1 MQRDCRKQRPA
12 NTAVHT
18 LFILIAAILIFDG
31 GPAAAADKGGS
42 IWGADYFP
50 DVPLVTHE
58 GKTVRFFT
66 DLIKDKVVAINFIYT
81 NCPDS
86 CALETA
92 RLREVQKLLEDRVG
106 RDVFIYSITI
116 DPKHDTPKV
125 LKRYAEKFQVGPGWL
140 FLTGKKADIT
150 LLRKKLGLYGEKKDE
165 KLKDHNL
172 SFIIGNQRTG
182 QWMKSS
188 PFENPYVLATQ
199 IGSWLHNWKL
209 PPKNRLDYADAP
221 ELRNISKG
229 ETLFRSR
236 CASCHTIGEEDGAGA
251 DKNRL
256 GPDLL
261 GVTGKR
267 DAAWLTRWLKEP
279 DKMLDE
285 KDSTAMALLA
295 EYNNVPMPNLRL
307 NDVDIQN
314 LLSYIEEETRRREH
328 QHGEHH
334 HHHDERGQ

>member
-1 MQRDCRKQRPA
+1 MHGACRKRMPA
-12 NTAVHT
+12 NTAFFI
-18 LFILIAAILIFDG
+18 LFVLIAAILIFPG

-50 DVPLVTHE
+50 DVPLITQE
-58 GKTVRFFT
+58 GKTMRFFT

-106 RDVFIYSITI
+106 KDVFFYSITI

-125 LKRYAEKFQVGPGWL
+125 LKQYAEKFQVGPGWL

-165 KLKDHNL
+165 KIKDHNL
-172 SFIIGNQRTG
+172 SFIIGNQKTG

-209 PPKNRLDYADAP
+209 PPQKRLDYADAP
-221 ELRNISKG
+221 ELRDISKG

-236 CASCHTIGEEDGAGA
+236 CASCHTIGPEEDAGA
-251 DKNRL
+251 DKRRL

-261 GVTGKR
+261 GVTRKR

-279 DKMLDE
+279 DKMLAE
-285 KDSTAMALLA
+285 KDPTVMAMLA

-307 NDVDIQN
+307 SDVDIQN
-314 LLSYIEEETRRREH
+314 LLSYMEEESHRR
-328 QHGEHH
+328 EHH
-334 HHHDERGQ
+334 HH